1 MEKTCFKNPENLRC
15 IDLFIKSMLLV
26 RKAVMKRSEIE
37 RKYLENRTNENK
49 IRYKKQKTFVVSYIR
64 KNIKSIIQILN

>member
-1 MEKTCFKNPENLRC
+1 
-15 IDLFIKSMLLV
+15 MLLV
-26 RKAVMKRSEIE
+26 RKAIMKRLEIE

>member
-1 MEKTCFKNPENLRC
+1 MEKTCFKNPGNPRC
-15 IDLFIKSMLLV
+15 IDLFIRSMLLV
-26 RKAVMKRSEIE
+26 RKAIMKRLEIE